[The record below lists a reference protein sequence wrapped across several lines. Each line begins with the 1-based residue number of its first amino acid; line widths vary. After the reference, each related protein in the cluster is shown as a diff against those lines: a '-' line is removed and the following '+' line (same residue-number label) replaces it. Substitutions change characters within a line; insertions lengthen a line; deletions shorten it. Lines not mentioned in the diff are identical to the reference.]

1 MCFGGSLPVFHKILI
16 PFILPISRKL
26 CYTLYQ
32 TTHRPGGTAM
42 PAGTVRRRPYLDEQS
57 ERERQSRKRSSL
69 AYWIVT
75 IVFLVSGFLTPV
87 GVIMLVI
94 GLFGQKDRL
103 RRSTTVKRHPADL
116 QREGV
121 SAEVQAAAA
130 GTGKKAKKGK
140 SGKSVPI
147 PDGKTLILV
156 GGILSAVFGL
166 GAVSVVGDSL
176 FWLPENPMWFLEDV
190 LAILCF
196 FGASLGVLG
205 YGLKQ
210 RGMGRRFRKYL
221 SLIGK
226 REQVSLATISEVSG
240 IRHHTVCDDLQEMLD
255 RGILPVGYLD
265 LMNDRLVL
273 SDEGVPDPPAPEP
286 AAEKPADLSRE
297 DAILKEIRQLNDDIA
312 NPQLSAQIDE
322 IEEITGKIFRQLKE
336 EPAKEPQLRSF
347 LNYYLPTTLKILHAY
362 AQLESQGIEGDNITA
377 AKERIEGMMGKVV
390 EGFEKQLDR
399 LFEHD
404 AMDITS
410 DVAVL
415 EKMLS
420 KDGLSGDGLK
430 LEL

>member
-1 MCFGGSLPVFHKILI
+1 M
-16 PFILPISRKL
+16 
-26 CYTLYQ
+26 
-32 TTHRPGGTAM
+32 
-42 PAGTVRRRPYLDEQS
+42 DEQS

-140 SGKSVPI
+140 KGKSAPI

-210 RGMGRRFRKYL
+210 RGMGRSFRKYL